1 MSKRKV
7 IIFSILTLVGII
19 LYRIFLAPEFM
30 FTEYSPDNQYSI
42 DVYTQKRFFAMPG
55 DGGIS
60 SRMAI
65 VKLKNKWG
73 FTIGKS
79 SDECSVLYGDI
90 EIEWAYSSN
99 EVWFAKARTINLKT
113 GECNY

>member
-1 MSKRKV
+1 MKKKV
-7 IIFSILTLVGII
+7 IIFIIFVLVGII

-30 FTEYSPDNQYSI
+30 FTEYSPDNQYRI
-42 DVYTQKRFFAMPG
+42 DVYTQKRFFTMPG
-55 DGGIS
+55 DGGIN

-73 FTIGKS
+73 LTIGES
-79 SDECSVLYGDI
+79 TDECSVLYGDI
-90 EIEWAYSSN
+90 EIEWDYSSK

-113 GECNY
+113 GECSN